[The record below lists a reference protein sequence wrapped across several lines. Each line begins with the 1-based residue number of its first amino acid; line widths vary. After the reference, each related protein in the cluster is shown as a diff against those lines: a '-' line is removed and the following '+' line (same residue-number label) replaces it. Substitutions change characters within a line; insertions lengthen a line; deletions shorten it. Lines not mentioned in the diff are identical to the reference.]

1 MSSRAPETIMFLTLL
16 CGVLSNKHDLDAAF
30 REVRGKAT
38 YHSVR
43 RLEERVATL
52 ESQLESKTSE

>member
-16 CGVLSNKHDLDAAF
+16 CGVIANKYDLDSAF

-38 YHSVR
+38 THSLR
-43 RLEERVATL
+43 RLEERVAAL
-52 ESQLESKTSE
+52 EAQLESKPPK